1 MKRKKDSS
9 EKKRINH
16 MCFYRFQ
23 SKLEGLFEVGSLV
36 KHHSFPK
43 VQFEFGLQSFR
54 QGKQEYLS
62 L

>member
-9 EKKRINH
+9 EKKRIND

-54 QGKQEYLS
+54 QGK
-62 L
+62 